1 MARLAAAGPGG
12 AHQGARGPAAGGAD
26 PGPIRLVAG
35 RSQAAAAPVAALA
48 WPGDLRRRSPALVR
62 RRAAGGRGALL
73 AKLFWLPQPATLH
86 LGGEPPPAA
95 LVVFR
100 PDAGGGQP
108 AVHAA
113 PADGASPGPGP
124 RPVPSRQH
132 FPGPVCRLL
141 AAGGV
146 WLFHPGRH
154 QTAQLLV
161 ACHPGGRSTD
171 RPGRPRSP
179 RVAQSGPSGGVPLA
193 GPDGVAG
200 HPGPDGRALPGAG
213 RFGPLDSP
221 NPGPGDADPA
231 GGDAGQWPGGAGGTL
246 LRPGRG
252 PGPGP
257 GLESL
262 ATGLARGHAAGPGA
276 VWHFSVGAADRA
288 GGSGAPTA
296 GAPDR
301 RRGGAPAPPR
311 RTPGHGRHP
320 EALPALLHAP
330 GGAL

>member
-35 RSQAAAAPVAALA
+35 RSQAAAAAVAALA
-48 WPGDLRRRSPALVR
+48 GPVGRRRRGPALVR

-73 AKLFWLPQPATLH
+73 AKLFWLPQPAALH

-113 PADGASPGPGP
+113 AAAGASPDPGP
-124 RPVPSRQH
+124 WPAPTGQR

-154 QTAQLLV
+154 ETAQLLA
-161 ACHPGGRSTD
+161 ACHPGRRRAD
-171 RPGRPRSP
+171 RPGRPRPGRLGRFSP
-179 RVAQSGPSGGVPLA
+179 PGGLPLA
-193 GPDGVAG
+193 GPAGVAG
-200 HPGPDGRALPGAG
+200 HLGPHGPALRWAG

-221 NPGPGDADPA
+221 DPGPGDADPA

-252 PGPGP
+252 PGPSP
-257 GLESL
+257 GLEPL
-262 ATGLARGHAAGPGA
+262 ATGLAGGHAAGPGA
-276 VWHFSVGAADRA
+276 VWRFGVGTADRA

-296 GAPDR
+296 RAPDR